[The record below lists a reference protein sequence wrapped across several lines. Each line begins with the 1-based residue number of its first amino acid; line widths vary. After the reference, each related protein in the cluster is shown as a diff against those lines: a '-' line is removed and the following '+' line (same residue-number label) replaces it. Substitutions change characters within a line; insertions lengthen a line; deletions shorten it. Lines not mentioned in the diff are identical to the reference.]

1 MTSDRTFASWVEP
14 IAVQHRESRAQVIHE
29 ARQML
34 PEQWHMPSPLR
45 GWSYQ
50 DLLAHMA
57 SSDAS
62 GLLHLVLRAVIDK
75 KPVDPSLLSE
85 VDARNARN
93 VKERRGR
100 TVEELIAEL
109 EAEGEETQALLSQ
122 LTEED
127 KDLRQDD
134 FPMSLGEGLANDP
147 SGHDR
152 EHLAHFRKAL
162 DSVML

>member
-1 MTSDRTFASWVEP
+1 MTSDRTFATWVEP
-14 IAVQHRESRAQVIHE
+14 IAAQHHESRAKVIHE
-29 ARQML
+29 ARQMF

-62 GLLHLVLRAVIDK
+62 GLHLVLRAVIARE
-75 KPVDPSLLSE
+75 PVDASLLTE

-100 TVEELIAEL
+100 TVKELIAEL
-109 EAEGEETQALLSQ
+109 EAAGEETQELLSQ
-122 LTEED
+122 LSEDDEE
-127 KDLRQDD
+127 LRQDD
-134 FPMSLGEGLANDP
+134 IPMSLGEGLAREP
-147 SGHDR
+147 GGHDR
-152 EHLAHFRKAL
+152 EHLAQFRKAL